1 MNIDQ
6 LILWTKGTELEPSL
20 LLSEHVDVFVHTVG
34 VLQHMHDGDFFY
46 IRERSDSR
54 NERHVGIRTARKK
67 DIQNRRFGVHGFCDE
82 TSGARRT
89 VRPAGTDPL
98 S

>member
-6 LILWTKGTELEPSL
+6 LILWTKGTELEPSP

-46 IRERSDSR
+46 IREWPDSR
-54 NERHVGIRTARKK
+54 NERHVGIRTTRKK
-67 DIQNRRFGVHGFCDE
+67 DLQSRKSYVHGFCDE
-82 TSGARRT
+82 TSGAYRT
-89 VRPAGTDPL
+89 DRPASPDPL